1 MLLSLATVIKAD
13 NTESDVPRELKLNY
27 TTQTSLYLDQF
38 KLVLVTG
45 QPLTVRIVD
54 SAELCEQCLVNNQ
67 DSHLTIC
74 SWCRLILIW
83 LANICMKLIIIEAF
97 VRSHFE
103 VYSLLYDFTKNWGKL
118 FIVGASEDE
127 SVSLSRNIL
136 YFVLLFP
143 STQQS
148 ISFLY

>member
-54 SAELCEQCLVNNQ
+54 SAELCGQCLVNNQ
-67 DSHLTIC
+67 DSHLTMC
-74 SWCRLILIW
+74 S
-83 LANICMKLIIIEAF
+83 
-97 VRSHFE
+97 
-103 VYSLLYDFTKNWGKL
+103 
-118 FIVGASEDE
+118 
-127 SVSLSRNIL
+127 
-136 YFVLLFP
+136 
-143 STQQS
+143 
-148 ISFLY
+148 